1 MAAKKRAGPGGI
13 EANLLPAMA
22 RPGARPEEPNE
33 EEEPHDQFCY
43 QFNDTLPDGSDD
55 RKCRNC
61 KKFLTTLCD
70 QIEHFIDEDGD
81 VDG

>member
-1 MAAKKRAGPGGI
+1 MAAKKRAGSGPVDR
-13 EANLLPAMA
+13 NLIPELV
-22 RPGARPEEPNE
+22 RPPETPREE
-33 EEEPHDQFCY
+33 GEEEPQDQFCY
-43 QFNDTLPDGSDD
+43 LFNDALPPVSDD

>member
-1 MAAKKRAGPGGI
+1 MAAKKRAGAGAMDGTLI
-13 EANLLPAMA
+13 PAMA
-22 RPGARPEEPNE
+22 KPPERPAEQSGD
-33 EEEPHDQFCY
+33 EEPHDQFCY
-43 QFNDTLPDGSDD
+43 LFNDALPGGSDD

-61 KKFLTTLCD
+61 KKYLTTLCD